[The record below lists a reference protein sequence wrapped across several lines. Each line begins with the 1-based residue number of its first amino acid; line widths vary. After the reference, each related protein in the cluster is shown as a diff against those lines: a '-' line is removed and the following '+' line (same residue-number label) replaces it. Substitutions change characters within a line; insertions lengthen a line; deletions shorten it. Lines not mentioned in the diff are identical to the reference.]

1 MSSSNPPKPSKPP
14 VMKLKF
20 GAPKPEASTPSP
32 ATPSSGLKLSF
43 KPKSNANTPV
53 TETAPKL
60 PGPTGQPAAS
70 PEQQKKRKS
79 TKKEKAVA
87 GPSSAAAA
95 GPATASKPAKK
106 RAREDDAGGAT
117 ASTKKSKPTLSLK
130 TSGAHAPPAHGRTHS
145 LSIKLKSAAPKT
157 PTLQRIK
164 VKHVGHIP
172 KREYGVGYDSEAD
185 DAELDPVTESQFI
198 LRMAPGPDCD
208 YMQKAIAEKRVGLS
222 PKEGGADIAF
232 RFFDREGRRTCITIQ
247 GHHYAASMVDLP
259 CIIEGMKSWEKK
271 SGWYKTADI
280 CQMLLVHTRV
290 DAPEQAKNIPLPKE
304 VDEKSWQY
312 PHGLTPP
319 MHYVRKRRFRKR
331 VSTRTIEA
339 VEEEVERLLEADDKA
354 SKAGG
359 SASYDLI
366 DPNRQE
372 RDEAGSMVGD
382 EDAMMGDLMDAEG
395 YLDAEGE
402 EEVDA
407 EEMERMLA
415 MSMDEDQPI
424 TSIEGPTPGSASFD
438 AHAVAQHALNSAG
451 GESATMTIPSSSS
464 AGAGAA
470 TFVGSPVAETP
481 VATPGASASAEPETE
496 QDEEDDEED
505 DDDDDDIDEAAAQ
518 AQEMKA
524 QLREEVADLQREVES
539 ARQQMERQNN
549 PLLKQ
554 RLAAKFRSLQSDLEL
569 KKASL
574 GDDDDEE

>member
-1 MSSSNPPKPSKPP
+1 MSSSNPSKSSKPP

-20 GAPKPEASTPSP
+20 GAPKPPSEASASSP
-32 ATPSSGLKLSF
+32 ATPGGSGLKLSF
-43 KPKSNANTPV
+43 KPKSTANTPV
-53 TETAPKL
+53 TETAPSL
-60 PGPTGQPAAS
+60 PGPAGQPTS
-70 PEQQKKRKS
+70 PEQQKKRKNP
-79 TKKEKAVA
+79 KKEKAGGGA
-87 GPSSAAAA
+87 GAGGASAT
-95 GPATASKPAKK
+95 TAPKAAKK

-117 ASTKKSKPTLSLK
+117 TSTKKSRPTLSLK
-130 TSGAHAPPAHGRTHS
+130 TSGAHAPPPPQRTHS
-145 LSIKLKSAAPKT
+145 ISLKLKSAAPKT
-157 PTLQRIK
+157 PTVQRIK
-164 VKHVGHIP
+164 VKHVGQPP

-185 DAELDPVTESQFI
+185 DAEPDPVLESQFV

-208 YMQKAIAEKRVGLS
+208 YLQKAIAEKRVGLS
-222 PKEGGADIAF
+222 VKEGGADVHF
-232 RFFDREGRRTCITIQ
+232 RFFDREGRRACVSIQ
-247 GHHYAASMVDLP
+247 GHHYAACMVDLP

-290 DAPEQAKNIPLPKE
+290 DTPEQAKDAPTPKE
-304 VDEKSWQY
+304 VDDKTWQY

-339 VEEEVERLLEADDKA
+339 VEEEVERLLDADEKA

-359 SASYDLI
+359 STSYDLI
-366 DPNRQE
+366 DPNRQD
-372 RDEAGSMVGD
+372 RDEISSMVGD
-382 EDAMMGDLMDAEG
+382 EDAMGDLMDAEG
-395 YLDAEGE
+395 YIDAEGE

-424 TSIEGPTPGSASFD
+424 TSIEAPTPGTAFD
-438 AHAVAQHALNSAG
+438 AHAVAQHALTAGSGG
-451 GESATMTIPSSSS
+451 GESGILSS
-464 AGAGAA
+464 AV
-470 TFVGSPVAETP
+470 VGTPGAETP

-496 QDEEDDEED
+496 QDEEDDDED

-554 RLAAKFRSLQSDLEL
+554 RLMAKFRSLQSDLEL

-574 GDDDDEE
+574 GDDDDE

>member
-1 MSSSNPPKPSKPP
+1 MSSSNPSKPSKPP

-32 ATPSSGLKLSF
+32 ATPSGSGLKLSF

-53 TETAPKL
+53 SETAPKL
-60 PGPTGQPAAS
+60 PAPAGQAS
-70 PEQQKKRKS
+70 PEQQKKRKNP
-79 TKKEKAVA
+79 KKEKAGA
-87 GPSSAAAA
+87 GPSAASAA
-95 GPATASKPAKK
+95 GPAAASKPAKK
-106 RAREDDAGGAT
+106 RAREDDGGGA
-117 ASTKKSKPTLSLK
+117 ALSKKSKPTLSLK
-130 TSGAHAPPAHGRTHS
+130 TSGTHAPPAHGRTHS
-145 LSIKLKSAAPKT
+145 ISLKLKSAAPKT
-157 PTLQRIK
+157 PTVQRIK
-164 VKHVGHIP
+164 VKHVGKIP

-185 DAELDPVTESQFI
+185 DAEPDPVIESQFV

-222 PKEGGADIAF
+222 PKEGGADIHF
-232 RFFDREGRRTCITIQ
+232 RFFDRDGRRSCITIQ
-247 GHHYAASMVDLP
+247 GHHYAACMVDLP

-280 CQMLLVHTRV
+280 CQMLLVHTKV
-290 DAPEQAKNIPLPKE
+290 DTPEQAKDAALPKE
-304 VDEKSWQY
+304 VDDKTWQY

-382 EDAMMGDLMDAEG
+382 EDMADAMDAEG

-424 TSIEGPTPGSASFD
+424 TSIEGPTPGSAFD
-438 AHAVAQHALNSAG
+438 AHAVAQHALNSSAG
-451 GESATMTIPSSSS
+451 GGELSAITIASGGGGGN
-464 AGAGAA
+464 AMV
-470 TFVGSPVAETP
+470 VGSPVAETP
-481 VATPGASASAEPETE
+481 GATPGASASAEPETE
-496 QDEEDDEED
+496 QDEEDDDED
-505 DDDDDDIDEAAAQ
+505 DDDDDDIDEAAQQ